1 MDHGRYDRDHV
12 AGRGYVKSK
21 ISHFTFADFP
31 SKPLC
36 PKCLLEPNG
45 SLQQLLCL
53 SFSTSPPMY
62 WAWMDAITV
71 MIGDVAI
78 NVCKY
83 LTKIYFAKYNLK
95 QK

>member
-1 MDHGRYDRDHV
+1 MNHGWYDRDHV

-36 PKCLLEPNG
+36 SKCLLEPNG

-53 SFSTSPPMY
+53 SLSTSPPMY
-62 WAWMDAITV
+62 WAWMDAT
-71 MIGDVAI
+71 MMNGDVAI
-78 NVCKY
+78 NVCK
-83 LTKIYFAKYNLK
+83 
-95 QK
+95 